1 MNEEEREKNRK
12 KKEKDDYF
20 LFPFSRSSSARKIF
34 PVFRTYFSIEGIKSI
49 NSLSNSPDLTSL
61 PQTTYAN
68 ITIRRG
74 GELLEAAGFFRETF
88 PQPVSLNSTVGRFDR
103 AAGLAKIN

>member
-1 MNEEEREKNRK
+1 MITFFFLFRDRAAREKYSR
-12 KKEKDDYF
+12 YF
-20 LFPFSRSSSARKIF
+20 VRISP
-34 PVFRTYFSIEGIKSI
+34 IEGIKSI

-88 PQPVSLNSTVGRFDR
+88 PQPVSLDSTVGRFDR